1 MKNKNIKKNSGI
13 YLKKFIYNIIHLV
26 DGFLEALEKQ
36 CKSLFSKE
44 ECDSALSSLIE
55 ELQKYKENLD
65 TVASDPS
72 NPLDNL
78 VKLTETDLLK

>member
-1 MKNKNIKKNSGI
+1 MKNKNTKKNSSI
-13 YLKKFIYNIIHLV
+13 HLKKFIYNIIHLV

-36 CKSLFSKE
+36 FKSLFSQE
-44 ECDSALSSLIE
+44 ECDRALSSLIE

-65 TVASDPS
+65 TVAINPS